1 MKKFINFLISPHC
14 FDSRILQGEMHI
26 YQILHLSEETWAK
39 KGQKRWRQLLP
50 KVLLDHSYH
59 LSLCDSP
66 MPHHLAQSYQ
76 PLLFLGLVLCYL
88 LSVIGK
94 IRAISILLHLLFT
107 RVTYIQ
113 ITEVFMAL
121 PLKCFSL
128 FSVLDVALWGKK
140 KMLSYK
146 MIRQQSLWSTLLFFG
161 AYQHPSVQKPPWS
174 LAVGMVR
181 AGYCDFLLPLHTG
194 HPWLLPFFSWWL
206 TSSMRWGAV
215 ATRNWAIIQLHG
227 C

>member
-1 MKKFINFLISPHC
+1 MKNFINFSISPHC
-14 FDSRILQGEMHI
+14 FDSRILQGEMHTI
-26 YQILHLSEETWAK
+26 YQILHLNEETWAK

-50 KVLLDHSYH
+50 KVLLDHSYQ

-121 PLKCFSL
+121 PLKCFFFCSVFWTLLCGEKEDASIWNDMSAELVKYSAVLWSIPTSFCAETSLEPCCGYGKSRLLWLFIASAHGSPLVASL
-128 FSVLDVALWGKK
+128 F
-140 KMLSYK
+140 
-146 MIRQQSLWSTLLFFG
+146 LLMT
-161 AYQHPSVQKPPWS
+161 Y
-174 LAVGMVR
+174 
-181 AGYCDFLLPLHTG
+181 
-194 HPWLLPFFSWWL
+194 
-206 TSSMRWGAV
+206 
-215 ATRNWAIIQLHG
+215 
-227 C
+227 

>member
-1 MKKFINFLISPHC
+1 MKKFINFLISPLC
-14 FDSRILQGEMHI
+14 FDSRILQGEMHTI

-121 PLKCFSL
+121 SLKCF
-128 FSVLDVALWGKK
+128 FFFFVQCFGRCSVGKK

-161 AYQHPSVQKPPWS
+161 AYQHPSVQKPP
-174 LAVGMVR
+174 
-181 AGYCDFLLPLHTG
+181 
-194 HPWLLPFFSWWL
+194 
-206 TSSMRWGAV
+206 
-215 ATRNWAIIQLHG
+215 
-227 C
+227 

>member
-1 MKKFINFLISPHC
+1 MKNFINFSISPHR

-50 KVLLDHSYH
+50 KVLFDDSYQ

-121 PLKCFSL
+121 PLKCFCL
-128 FSVLDVALWGKK
+128 FSVLDVTLWGKRRCFNIK
-140 KMLSYK
+140 WYVSRACEVLCC
-146 MIRQQSLWSTLLFFG
+146 SLEHTNILLCRNL
-161 AYQHPSVQKPPWS
+161 P
-174 LAVGMVR
+174 R
-181 AGYCDFLLPLHTG
+181 ALL
-194 HPWLLPFFSWWL
+194 WVW
-206 TSSMRWGAV
+206 
-215 ATRNWAIIQLHG
+215 
-227 C
+227 